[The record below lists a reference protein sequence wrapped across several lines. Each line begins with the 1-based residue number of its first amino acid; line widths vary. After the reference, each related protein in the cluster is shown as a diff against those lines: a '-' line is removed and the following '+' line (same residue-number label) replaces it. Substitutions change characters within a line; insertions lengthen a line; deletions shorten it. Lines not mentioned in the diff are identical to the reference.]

1 MRCNIIEYYT
11 YIMYFIVVSNS
22 ISKIYHNFITKCF
35 SEGIRANPVSEY
47 PPGDGDNP
55 QDDERDEDHIV
66 EEVAA
71 ELTDLTGNGVAASHL
86 LGDVGHTFIDGDPQ
100 QKQDSNPQ
108 SSCDQEPGHVT
119 LCWTV
124 RIGFSIWSGL
134 NDI

>member
-22 ISKIYHNFITKCF
+22 ISKIYHNFIPKCF
-35 SEGIRANPVSEY
+35 SEGIRPNPVSED

-71 ELTDLTGNGVAASHL
+71 ELTDLAGNGVAASHL

-100 QKQDSNPQ
+100 QK
-108 SSCDQEPGHVT
+108 
-119 LCWTV
+119 
-124 RIGFSIWSGL
+124 
-134 NDI
+134 